1 MVCRF
6 RLLNVLLALAVA
18 LAPLWPAAMTSAM
31 AATAFQAVDH
41 SALHAT
47 PPANDAGDSVVDDG
61 TVAGDAGC
69 EQHQGCDGQ
78 CCVACAH
85 CFTAALS
92 AASTVAPARSVQ
104 SATGATLH
112 PSPYVFPPNRPPQAI

>member
-18 LAPLWPAAMTSAM
+18 LAPLWPAAATSAT
-31 AATAFQAVDH
+31 AATEYQATDH
-41 SALHAT
+41 SAHHT
-47 PPANDAGDSVVDDG
+47 THQTSDAVDSRVVDS
-61 TVAGDAGC
+61 TVAGDASC

-78 CCVACAH
+78 CCAACAH

-92 AASTVAPARSVQ
+92 AASAVLPARPVQ
-104 SATGATLH
+104 TTASATLH
-112 PSPYVFPPNRPPQAI
+112 LSLYVSPLNRPPQAA